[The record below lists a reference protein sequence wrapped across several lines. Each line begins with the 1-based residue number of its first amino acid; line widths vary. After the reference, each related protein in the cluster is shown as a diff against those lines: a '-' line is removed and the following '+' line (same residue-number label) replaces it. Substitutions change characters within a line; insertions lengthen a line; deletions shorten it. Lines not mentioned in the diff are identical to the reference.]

1 MTDDGE
7 PIRQYLDQL
16 RLSLRIPEVG
26 RILVEAE
33 DHLRAATADGVAAG
47 LTEQEAQRAAI
58 ARFGPV
64 GAVVYAHQTR
74 HGRVAAVLADLGIAT
89 WRVAAYLLLALSAV
103 GGLED
108 LPRARPAPTPG
119 DDLSWAVPGACGVV
133 LLVAFYV
140 VRHVRRHSG
149 RVWSVP
155 LGGFFA
161 LAAAGAAGL
170 VAAGCVVLL
179 STHVATGKAGLA
191 VSVLGYHCLGL
202 VITYGAR
209 MVRML
214 RDQAHEPG
222 ELA

>member
-1 MTDDGE
+1 MTEDGE
-7 PIRQYLDQL
+7 PIREYLDRL

-58 ARFGPV
+58 GRFGPV
-64 GAVVYAHQTR
+64 SAIVYAHQAR
-74 HGRVAAVLADLGIAT
+74 HGRVAAMLADLGGAM
-89 WRVAAYLLLALSAV
+89 WRVAGYLLLAIFVV
-103 GGLED
+103 GGLQE
-108 LPRARPAPTPG
+108 LSQHPAPTPD
-119 DDLSWAVPGACGVV
+119 DDLSWAVPGSCGVV
-133 LLVAFYV
+133 LLAAFYL
-140 VRHVRRHSG
+140 VRHVRRGSG

-155 LGGFFA
+155 LGGFFP

-170 VAAGCVVLL
+170 VAAVCVVLL
-179 STHVATGKAGLA
+179 STHVATDKAGLA
-191 VSVLGYHCLGL
+191 VSVLGYLCLGL

-214 RDQAHEPG
+214 RDQAREPG